1 MIVGN
6 GELDAGK
13 AAPLERQQEVAPTR
27 PLSRLARSTPRIC
40 RRPPEPVEGAI
51 DRHRDQHRRLTM
63 IPDSRTF
70 S

>member
-13 AAPLERQQEVAPTR
+13 AAPL
-27 PLSRLARSTPRIC
+27 LSLSKGPST
-40 RRPPEPVEGAI
+40 ATATSTAW
-51 DRHRDQHRRLTM
+51 LTM